1 MIASFVGANER
12 VNMKNTAIISAADL
26 AKMIDHTILK
36 PEATE
41 QQIYKLCK
49 EAAEN
54 GFGAVC
60 VNPCWV
66 KTCVSSLE
74 GSGVKVAVVIGF
86 PLGATTTAAK
96 RAEAAEALKSG
107 ATELDMVLNIGQLKS
122 GLLDT
127 VMKDMQSLARLAHK
141 HGALLKVILETCLL
155 SDEEKVMACKLA
167 LQAGADFVK
176 TSTGFSTGGATVE
189 DVALMRETVGP
200 GLGVKASGGIR
211 SYEDALK
218 MVKAGANRIGCSAGI
233 QIIKEAKTA
242 E

>member
-1 MIASFVGANER
+1 
-12 VNMKNTAIISAADL
+12 MKTEKSNLTISATDL
-26 AKMIDHTILK
+26 AKMIDHTLLK

-41 QQIYKLCK
+41 QQVYKLCI

-66 KTCVSSLE
+66 KTCVRALE
-74 GSGVKVAVVIGF
+74 GSSVEVAVVVGF

-96 RAEAAEALKSG
+96 RAEAAEALKNG
-107 ATELDMVLNIGQLKS
+107 AKELDMVLNIGQLKS
-122 GLLDT
+122 GLLDAA
-127 VMKDMQSLARLAHK
+127 MKDMQSLARLAHK

-155 SDEEKVMACKLA
+155 SDEEKVVACKLA
-167 LQAGADFVK
+167 MQAGADFVK
-176 TSTGFSTGGATVE
+176 TSTGFSSGGATVE

-200 GLGVKASGGIR
+200 ALGVKASGGIR
-211 SYEDALK
+211 TYEDALN
-218 MVKAGANRIGCSAGI
+218 MVKAGANRLGCSAGI
-233 QIIKEAKTA
+233 QIIKEAKAA

>member
-1 MIASFVGANER
+1 
-12 VNMKNTAIISAADL
+12 MKTVKSTPTISAHDL
-26 AKMIDHTILK
+26 AKMIDHTLLK

-41 QQIYKLCK
+41 QQVYKLCN

-66 KTCVSSLE
+66 KTCLRSLE
-74 GSGVKVAVVIGF
+74 GSGVKVATVIGF

-107 ATELDMVLNIGQLKS
+107 AQELDMVLNIGQLKS
-122 GLLDT
+122 GQLNA
-127 VMKDMQSLARLAHK
+127 VMKDMQSLARLAHV

-155 SDEEKVMACKLA
+155 SDEEKVVACKLA
-167 LQAGADFVK
+167 MQAGANFVK
-176 TSTGFSTGGATVE
+176 TSTGFSSGGATVE

-200 GLGVKASGGIR
+200 KMGVKASGGIR
-211 SYEDALK
+211 TYADALK
-218 MVKAGANRIGCSAGI
+218 LVEAGANRLGCSAGV
-233 QIIKEAKTA
+233 QILKEAKAA

>member
-1 MIASFVGANER
+1 
-12 VNMKNTAIISAADL
+12 MKNNAMISAADL

-41 QQIYKLCK
+41 LQIHKLCA
-49 EAAEN
+49 EAIEN

-66 KTCVSSLE
+66 NTCVRLLE

-86 PLGATTTAAK
+86 PLGATTSTAK
-96 RAEAAEALKSG
+96 RAEAAEALKNG
-107 ATELDMVLNIGQLKS
+107 ALELDMVLNVGYLKS
-122 GLLDT
+122 GLLDAA
-127 VMKDMQSLARLAHK
+127 MKDIQGLARLAHK

-155 SDEEKVMACKLA
+155 SDEEKVLACKLA
-167 LQAGADFVK
+167 MQAGADFVK

-189 DVALMRETVGP
+189 DVRLMRETVGP
-200 GLGVKASGGIR
+200 KLGVKASGGIR
-211 SYEDALK
+211 TYEDAIK
-218 MVKAGANRIGCSAGI
+218 MVQAGANRIGCSAGV
-233 QIIKEAKTA
+233 QIIKEAKAA